1 MAYRKDLERS
11 SAMMLKIKNPQKI
24 PTLGARK
31 IMTENQSDLYTSREK
46 DYLIDKFATNPN
58 DRKFGGG
65 QLGHRKEI
73 QGYLKEINNS
83 NEPVLRNPGG
93 RAVRNKKNNR
103 VFDRGI

>member
-11 SAMMLKIKNPQKI
+11 ALMMSKIKNPQKM

-31 IMTENQSDLYTSREK
+31 IIIEDNNSEK
-46 DYLIDKFATNPN
+46 DYLVDKFATNTRDP
-58 DRKFGGG
+58 KFGGG
-65 QLGHRKEI
+65 QLGYRKEI

-83 NEPVLRNPGG
+83 NEPVLRSPGA

-103 VFDRGI
+103 IFDRGI

>member
-11 SAMMLKIKNPQKI
+11 ALMMDKIKNPQKI
-24 PTLGARK
+24 PTLGAKK
-31 IMTENQSDLYTSREK
+31 IMTENTSSEK

-58 DRKFGGG
+58 DPKFGGG

-83 NEPVLRNPGG
+83 NKPVLRNPGD
-93 RAVRNKKNNR
+93 RAIRNKKNNR
-103 VFDRGI
+103 RFDRGI